1 VRFWDS
7 SAVVPLL
14 VTEPKTRTMAGLLRS
29 DRECWTW
36 WATRTECLSSLH
48 RRVRAGE
55 LDAAGFEIARRRL
68 QRLDEASSIVVP
80 SEAIRARAD
89 RLLGLHTLRAADA
102 FQLAALLAAA
112 EERPAELPFVTLD
125 GRLADAAR
133 REGFSVLPG

>member
-1 VRFWDS
+1 MRFWDS

-14 VTEPKTRTMAGLLRS
+14 VNEPKTRAMTGLLRS

-48 RRVRAGE
+48 RRMRAGE
-55 LDAAGFEIARRRL
+55 LNGAQLEISR
-68 QRLDEASSIVVP
+68 QRLLRFDQAASIVIP

-89 RLLGLHTLRAADA
+89 RLLSLHPLRAADA

-112 EERPAELPFVTLD
+112 EERPAELSFVTLD
-125 GRLADAAR
+125 ERLADAAR
-133 REGFSVLPG
+133 REGFSVLPA